1 MVIMLKVY
9 TDAATNTEKSGGG
22 ILIISEK
29 QKQLSISLTEKDNH
43 QAELAVIL
51 YALHY
56 LITHELN
63 GQTILLYS
71 DSKTAIKILDQGQ
84 TKNKLFQPYLSE
96 FNELAPQFPLLVL
109 QWIPEAKNKGADNLA
124 RQGLRKKL

>member
-1 MVIMLKVY
+1 MLKVY
-9 TDAATNTEKSGGG
+9 TDAATNTQKSGGG

-29 QKQLSISLTEKDNH
+29 QEQLAISLPETNNH

-51 YALHY
+51 HALTY
-56 LITHELN
+56 LIDQKLN
-63 GQTILLYS
+63 DQTILLYS
-71 DSKTAIKILDQGQ
+71 DSKTAIKIVDQGQ

-96 FNELAPQFPLLVL
+96 FNELAPQFPLLIL

-124 RQGLRKKL
+124 RQGLRK

>member
-1 MVIMLKVY
+1 MLKVY

-22 ILIISEK
+22 ILIISEE
-29 QKQLSISLTEKDNH
+29 QKQLSISLTETNNH

-51 YALHY
+51 YALNY
-56 LITHELN
+56 LINHKLN
-63 GQTILLYS
+63 DQTILLYS
-71 DSKTAIKILDQGQ
+71 DSKTAIKILDQRQ
-84 TKNKLFQPYLSE
+84 TKNKLFLPYLSE
-96 FNELAPQFPLLVL
+96 FNELAAQFSLLVL

>member
-1 MVIMLKVY
+1 MLKVY
-9 TDAATNTEKSGGG
+9 TDAATNAEKSGGG
-22 ILIISEK
+22 ILIIAEK
-29 QKQLSISLTEKDNH
+29 QKQLAISLPETDNH

-51 YALHY
+51 YALTY
-56 LITHELN
+56 LIEHQLN
-63 GQTILLYS
+63 DQTILLYS

-96 FNELAPQFPLLVL
+96 FNELAPHFPLLVL
-109 QWIPEAKNKGADNLA
+109 QWIPEGKNKGADNLA

>member
-1 MVIMLKVY
+1 MLKVY
-9 TDAATNTEKSGGG
+9 TDAATNTERSGGG

-29 QKQLSISLTEKDNH
+29 QTQLAFSMTETNNH
-43 QAELAVIL
+43 QAEFAVIL
-51 YALHY
+51 RALHY
-56 LITHELN
+56 LIDQGLN
-63 GQTILLYS
+63 DQTILLHS

-109 QWIPEAKNKGADNLA
+109 QWIPESKNKGADNLA

>member
-1 MVIMLKVY
+1 MLKVY
-9 TDAATNTEKSGGG
+9 TDAATNTQKSGGG
-22 ILIISEK
+22 ILIVSEK
-29 QKQLSISLTEKDNH
+29 QEQLAISLPETNNH

-51 YALHY
+51 HALNY
-56 LITHELN
+56 LIEQKLN
-63 GQTILLYS
+63 DQTILLYS

-124 RQGLRKKL
+124 RQGLRK

>member
-1 MVIMLKVY
+1 MLKVY

-29 QKQLSISLTEKDNH
+29 QTQLAFSMTETNNH
-43 QAELAVIL
+43 QAEFAVIL
-51 YALHY
+51 RALHY
-56 LITHELN
+56 LIDQGLN
-63 GQTILLYS
+63 DQTILLHS

-109 QWIPEAKNKGADNLA
+109 QWIPESKNKGADNLA

>member
-1 MVIMLKVY
+1 MLKVY
-9 TDAATNTEKSGGG
+9 TDAATNAEKSGGG
-22 ILIISEK
+22 ILIIAEK
-29 QKQLSISLTEKDNH
+29 QKQLAISLPETDNH

-51 YALHY
+51 YALTY
-56 LITHELN
+56 LIEHQLN
-63 GQTILLYS
+63 DQTILLYS

-109 QWIPEAKNKGADNLA
+109 QWIPESKNKGADNLA

>member
-1 MVIMLKVY
+1 MLKVY
-9 TDAATNTEKSGGG
+9 TDAATNTQKSGGG

-29 QKQLSISLTEKDNH
+29 QEQLAISLPETNNH

-51 YALHY
+51 HALTY
-56 LITHELN
+56 LIDQKLN
-63 GQTILLYS
+63 DQTILLYS

-96 FNELAPQFPLLVL
+96 FNELAPQIPLLVL

-124 RQGLRKKL
+124 RQGLRK

>member
-1 MVIMLKVY
+1 MIKVF
-9 TDAATNTEKSGGG
+9 TDAASNTKRSGGG
-22 ILIISEK
+22 IVIIAEE
-29 QKQLSISLTEKDNH
+29 QKQLALPLVEADNH
-43 QAELAVIL
+43 QAELAIIIH
-51 YALHY
+51 ALHY
-56 LITHELN
+56 LIDHQLN
-63 GQTILLYS
+63 DQTVFLYS

-109 QWIPEAKNKGADNLA
+109 QWIPEGKNKGADNLA

>member
-1 MVIMLKVY
+1 MLKVY

-22 ILIISEK
+22 ILIISEE
-29 QKQLSISLTEKDNH
+29 QQQLAISLAEDNNH

-56 LITHELN
+56 LIDHKLN
-63 GQTILLYS
+63 DQSVLLYS

>member
-1 MVIMLKVY
+1 MLKVY

-22 ILIISEK
+22 ILIISEE
-29 QKQLSISLTEKDNH
+29 QKQVSISLTETNNH

-51 YALHY
+51 YALNY
-56 LITHELN
+56 LIDHKLN
-63 GQTILLYS
+63 DQTILLYS
-71 DSKTAIKILDQGQ
+71 DSKTAIKILDQRQ
-84 TKNKLFQPYLSE
+84 TKNKLFLPYLSE
-96 FNELAPQFPLLVL
+96 FNELASQFPLLVL

>member
-1 MVIMLKVY
+1 MLKVY
-9 TDAATNTEKSGGG
+9 TDAATNLEKSGGG
-22 ILIISEK
+22 VLIISEK
-29 QKQLSISLTEKDNH
+29 QQQLAFSLPETNNH

-56 LITHELN
+56 LIDHKLN
-63 GQTILLYS
+63 DQSVLLYS

-84 TKNKLFQPYLSE
+84 TKNKLFLPYLSE
-96 FNELAPQFPLLVL
+96 FNEIAPQVPLLVL

>member
-1 MVIMLKVY
+1 MLKVY

>member
-1 MVIMLKVY
+1 MLKVY
-9 TDAATNTEKSGGG
+9 TDAATNTQKSGGG

-29 QKQLSISLTEKDNH
+29 QEQLAISLPETNNH

-51 YALHY
+51 HALTY
-56 LITHELN
+56 LIDQKLN
-63 GQTILLYS
+63 DQTILLYS

-84 TKNKLFQPYLSE
+84 TKNKLFQPYLSV
-96 FNELAPQFPLLVL
+96 FKELAPQFPLLVL

-124 RQGLRKKL
+124 RQGLRK

>member
-1 MVIMLKVY
+1 MLKVY
-9 TDAATNTEKSGGG
+9 TDAATNTQRSGGG
-22 ILIISEK
+22 ILIISDK
-29 QKQLSISLTEKDNH
+29 QKQLSLPLPEDNNH
-43 QAELAVIL
+43 QAELAVII

-56 LITHELN
+56 LIDHRLN
-63 GQTILLYS
+63 EQSVLLYS

-84 TKNKLFQPYLSE
+84 TKNKQFLPYLSE
-96 FNELAPQFPLLVL
+96 FNKLSPHFPLLVL

>member
-1 MVIMLKVY
+1 MLKVY
-9 TDAATNTEKSGGG
+9 TDAATNTQKSGGG

-29 QKQLSISLTEKDNH
+29 QEQLAISLPETNNH

-51 YALHY
+51 HALTY
-56 LITHELN
+56 LIDQKLN
-63 GQTILLYS
+63 DQTILLYS

-96 FNELAPQFPLLVL
+96 FNELAPQFPLLIL
-109 QWIPEAKNKGADNLA
+109 KWIPEAKNKGADNLA
-124 RQGLRKKL
+124 RQGLRK

>member
-1 MVIMLKVY
+1 MLKVY
-9 TDAATNTEKSGGG
+9 TDAATNAEKSGGG
-22 ILIISEK
+22 ILIIAEK
-29 QKQLSISLTEKDNH
+29 QKQLAISLPETDNH

-51 YALHY
+51 YALTY
-56 LITHELN
+56 LIEHQLN
-63 GQTILLYS
+63 DQTILLYS

-109 QWIPEAKNKGADNLA
+109 QWIPEGKNKGADNLA
-124 RQGLRKKL
+124 RQGFRKKL

>member
-1 MVIMLKVY
+1 MLKVY
-9 TDAATNTEKSGGG
+9 TDAATNTQKSGGG

-29 QKQLSISLTEKDNH
+29 QEQLAISLPETNNH

-51 YALHY
+51 HALTY
-56 LITHELN
+56 LIDQKLN
-63 GQTILLYS
+63 DQTILLYS

-96 FNELAPQFPLLVL
+96 FNELAPQFPLLIL
-109 QWIPEAKNKGADNLA
+109 QLISEAKNKGADNLA
-124 RQGLRKKL
+124 RQGLRK

>member
-1 MVIMLKVY
+1 MLKVY

-29 QKQLSISLTEKDNH
+29 QTQLAFSMTETNNH
-43 QAELAVIL
+43 QAEFAVIL
-51 YALHY
+51 HALHY
-56 LITHELN
+56 LIDQGLN
-63 GQTILLYS
+63 DQTIFLHS

-109 QWIPEAKNKGADNLA
+109 QWIPENKNKGADNLA

>member
-1 MVIMLKVY
+1 MLKVY
-9 TDAATNTEKSGGG
+9 TDAATNLEKSGGG
-22 ILIISEK
+22 VLIISEK
-29 QKQLSISLTEKDNH
+29 QQQLAFSLPETNNH

-56 LITHELN
+56 LIDHKLN
-63 GQTILLYS
+63 DQSVLLYS

-84 TKNKLFQPYLSE
+84 TKNKLFLPYLSE
-96 FNELAPQFPLLVL
+96 FNEIAPQFPLLVL

-124 RQGLRKKL
+124 RQGLRKKI